1 MTLAEFLRARL
12 TEDEQPCEGAQEYQS
27 CDELSER
34 RRRDI
39 DAKRRIIDEHRDDGH
54 GWCLGCGMNA
64 VEEMRNM
71 DDCPTLLALAAVYA
85 DHPDYRDE
93 WRP

>member
-34 RRRDI
+34 RGRDI
-39 DAKRRIIDEHRDDGH
+39 DAKRRILDECNWGGPDHADVYD
-54 GWCLGCGMNA
+54 A
-64 VEEMRNM
+64 VLQR
-71 DDCPTLLALAAVYA
+71 LALPYA